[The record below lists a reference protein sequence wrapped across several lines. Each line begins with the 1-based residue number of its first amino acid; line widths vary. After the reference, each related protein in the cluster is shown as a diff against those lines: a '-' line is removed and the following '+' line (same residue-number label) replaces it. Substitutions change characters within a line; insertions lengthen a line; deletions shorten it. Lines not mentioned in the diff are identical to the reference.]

1 MEEVGPWS
9 CLRQAQAILPH
20 PRCCSSMCSETQ
32 DVSQLSQ
39 AQQKVLSSTQTERF
53 LIHFRKQRFALYCHG
68 KALYCHGKV
77 TKRENATIPRNGKCN
92 GKLYNNINK
101 KTMAN
106 RCHFSHQKQDKK
118 RGYLKNHLPKAYQLL
133 LGIRGSNQ
141 TRHIKCRS
149 RENYQSRYHVG
160 QTRN

>member
-1 MEEVGPWS
+1 MIIPVSTLRPARPPARPDQRERAGRITADFAAFGP
-9 CLRQAQAILPH
+9 
-20 PRCCSSMCSETQ
+20 
-32 DVSQLSQ
+32 SQKSIPLKMRGQ
-39 AQQKVLSSTQTERF
+39 F

-77 TKRENATIPRNGKCN
+77 TKRKMQRFHAMEKCN